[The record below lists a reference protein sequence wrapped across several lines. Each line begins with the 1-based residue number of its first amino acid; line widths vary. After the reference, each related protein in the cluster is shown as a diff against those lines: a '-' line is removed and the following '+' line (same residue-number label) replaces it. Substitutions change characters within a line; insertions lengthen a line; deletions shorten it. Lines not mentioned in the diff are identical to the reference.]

1 MTQYQKEQIWMAQT
15 IRRNVHPFVIENI
28 IKTYF
33 FDKSKIFDIERI
45 QDIKELDKQIKKI
58 KDMLKNSVGSY

>member
-15 IRRNVHPFVIENI
+15 IRRNMHPVVIENI

-33 FDKSKIFDIERI
+33 FDKSKGFDIERI
-45 QDIKELDKQIKKI
+45 EDIEELDRQIKKI
-58 KDMLKNSVGSY
+58 ENMLKKDLAV